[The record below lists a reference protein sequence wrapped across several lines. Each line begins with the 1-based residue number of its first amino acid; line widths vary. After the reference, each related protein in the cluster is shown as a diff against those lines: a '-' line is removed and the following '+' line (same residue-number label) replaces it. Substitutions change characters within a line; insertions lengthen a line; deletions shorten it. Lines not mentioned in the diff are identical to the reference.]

1 MHLKTF
7 AQKKEIDK
15 MKKQPTKQ
23 EKIFANDI
31 TDKGLIS
38 EIYKQLIKLNIKK
51 TQTIQLEKR

>member
-23 EKIFANDI
+23 EKIFVNDM

-38 EIYKQLIKLNIKK
+38 EIYKQPIKLNIKK